1 MAATASHRRGP
12 WSSQEDH
19 VLMALV
25 KTHGAL
31 NWVQISQTLGSR
43 TPKQCRERY
52 HQNLKP
58 SLNHDPIT
66 PLEGA
71 KIEELVAA
79 HGKRWAEIARH
90 LNGRSDNAVKN
101 WWNGNQNRRKR
112 LDRRHSEMSKAP
124 HGNRV
129 HPQGDCRH
137 SQGDGHHHPQG
148 DCQYHNGG
156 DSPHHLQRDGYHH
169 PQAADR
175 YPPRGASV
183 DSPSPRGYMSTTSLS
198 RPSLP
203 LPPLTTYPTGP
214 GSSRTFSHSH
224 DHMHGADLPLPSPC
238 SSESADSEFGSNYT
252 TSPVRTSFSS
262 PQPVELPPLNSMPQ
276 HHPMNSHPL
285 PRLPSIT
292 ASTSGAFQQGPPP
305 SYAGELSPKQT
316 LPRPQFVPHRQ
327 PPLPVPTVLQCRPGP
342 PALHQERLPLR
353 CNLPTAPN
361 SPESYMLPKPQP
373 SKDSRMNVATL
384 LTPTQRQSQ
393 H

>member
-19 VLMALV
+19 VLMTLV

-66 PLEGA
+66 PAEGA

-124 HGNRV
+124 HGSGV
-129 HPQGDCRH
+129 HPQGDYHH
-137 SQGDGHHHPQG
+137 SQGDGH
-148 DCQYHNGG
+148 
-156 DSPHHLQRDGYHH
+156 HH

-214 GSSRTFSHSH
+214 GSSRAFSHSH

-252 TSPVRTSFSS
+252 TSPVRTSFSP

-276 HHPMNSHPL
+276 HHPMNNHPL
-285 PRLPSIT
+285 PRLSSIAT
-292 ASTSGAFQQGPPP
+292 STSGSFQQGPPS

-316 LPRPQFVPHRQ
+316 LPPPQFVPHRQ

-342 PALHQERLPLR
+342 PALHHERLPLR

>member
-1 MAATASHRRGP
+1 MAASTSHRRGP

-19 VLMALV
+19 VLMSLV
-25 KTHGAL
+25 RTHGAL

-66 PLEGA
+66 PKEGDR
-71 KIEELVAA
+71 IEELVAQ
-79 HGKRWAEIARH
+79 HGKRWAEIARQ

-112 LDRRHSEMSKAP
+112 LDRRRSEMSEDGHHQGGSLP
-124 HGNRV
+124 
-129 HPQGDCRH
+129 HPQVDGH
-137 SQGDGHHHPQG
+137 HHPQVDGHHHPQG
-148 DCQYHNGG
+148 DG
-156 DSPHHLQRDGYHH
+156 LHH
-169 PQAADR
+169 PQGIHHYHER
-175 YPPRGASV
+175 RASG
-183 DSPSPRGYMSTTSLS
+183 DSPSPGGFMSKPSLS

-203 LPPLTTYPTGP
+203 LPPLSTYSTGP
-214 GSSRTFSHSH
+214 GSSRAFSHSL

-252 TSPVRTSFSS
+252 TSPVRTSFSA
-262 PQPVELPPLNSMPQ
+262 PQPVELPPLHALPQ
-276 HHPMNSHPL
+276 HNPMNNHPL
-285 PRLPSIT
+285 PRISSLATPTPGS
-292 ASTSGAFQQGPPP
+292 FQQGPPP
-305 SYAGELSPKQT
+305 SYAGEPSPKQT
-316 LPRPQFVPHRQ
+316 LPPPSFVPHRQ
-327 PPLPVPTVLQCRPGP
+327 PTLPGPTVLQYRPGP
-342 PALHQERLPLR
+342 PALHHERLPPR

-373 SKDSRMNVATL
+373 SKDSRMDVATL
-384 LTPTQRQSQ
+384 LTPTQRQGQ

>member
-1 MAATASHRRGP
+1 MAASTSHRRGP

-19 VLMALV
+19 VLMSLV
-25 KTHGAL
+25 RTHGAL

-66 PLEGA
+66 PKEGA
-71 KIEELVAA
+71 KIEELVAH

-112 LDRRHSEMSKAP
+112 LDRRRSEMSEDGHP
-124 HGNRV
+124 P
-129 HPQGDCRH
+129 PQGGVLPH
-137 SQGDGHHHPQG
+137 PQGDGHHHPQG
-148 DCQYHNGG
+148 TDH
-156 DSPHHLQRDGYHH
+156 
-169 PQAADR
+169 
-175 YPPRGASV
+175 YPPRGASR
-183 DSPSPRGYMSTTSLS
+183 DSPSPRGYMAAATASLS

-203 LPPLTTYPTGP
+203 LPPISTYSSGS
-214 GSSRTFSHSH
+214 GSSRAFSHSH

-252 TSPVRTSFSS
+252 TSPVRTSFSA
-262 PQPVELPPLNSMPQ
+262 PQPVELPPLHALPQ
-276 HHPMNSHPL
+276 HHLNNHPL
-285 PRLPSIT
+285 PRIT
-292 ASTSGAFQQGPPP
+292 SLATPTTGSFQQGPPP
-305 SYAGELSPKQT
+305 SYAGEPSPKQT
-316 LPRPQFVPHRQ
+316 LPPPSFAPHRQ
-327 PPLPVPTVLQCRPGP
+327 PPLPAPTVLQCRPGP
-342 PALHQERLPLR
+342 PALHHERLPLR

-384 LTPTQRQSQ
+384 LTPTQKQGQ